1 MQFLKKEG
9 HFPMS
14 DGSLPAQILL
24 ILVLTAINA
33 LFSATELAY
42 VSLNIMKIKQL
53 EVEGNHKASKVLLLL
68 DKSDDFL
75 ATIQVIM
82 TFAGFL
88 SSGSAALT
96 FTSIIEPYL
105 VRWLGGVGV
114 TLSVVVVTIIL
125 SYFTLV
131 FGELYPK
138 QVALQM
144 PEKIALATANLVL
157 VTQALF
163 KPFVRFLSFSTGLLK
178 RLTPIEFTN
187 EEQKLTR
194 NEMKVLLD
202 NSRNDGAIDLEEFS
216 MLQGVLSLDSKLAR
230 EVMVPRVDTFMID
243 IEDADE
249 TIWDEIFESSFSRIP
264 IYEEDKDTII
274 GVLHVKDVLHY
285 AQKNGFANI
294 NLRELM
300 NEALFVPSTI
310 YIDDLLVTFKK
321 EHQHMAILK
330 DEYGGVEGIV
340 TMEDLIE
347 EIVGDIE
354 DESDEESKI
363 YKKLS
368 NRAYNIE
375 GIMPIEKF
383 NDLFKTNLESEE
395 SDTIAGYI
403 LEKLG
408 YLPDDDEQNIR
419 VEEHGFFL
427 QPKHIENGRIRNL
440 NIVFEED
447 YIIKP

>member
-1 MQFLKKEG
+1 
-9 HFPMS
+9 MS
-14 DGSLPAQILL
+14 DGLPAQILL

-42 VSLNIMKIKQL
+42 VSLNVMKIKQMGT
-53 EVEGNHKASKVLLLL
+53 EGNRKAAKVLLLL
-68 DKSDDFL
+68 DSSDDFL

-96 FTSIIEPYL
+96 FTSLVEPFL
-105 VRWLGGVGV
+105 VQWLGGVGV
-114 TLSVVVVTIIL
+114 TLSVVVVTMIL
-125 SYFTLV
+125 SYVTLV
-131 FGELYPK
+131 LGELYPK

-157 VTQALF
+157 VTQTLF

-178 RLTPIEFTN
+178 RMTPIDFTN
-187 EEQKLTR
+187 EGQKLTR

-216 MLQGVLSLDSKLAR
+216 MLKGVLSLDSKLAR

-243 IEDADE
+243 IDDNVND
-249 TIWDEIFESSFSRIP
+249 IWQEMFDSSYSRIP
-264 IYEEDKDTII
+264 IYEEDKDNII
-274 GVLHVKDVLHY
+274 GILHVKSVLQY
-285 AQKNGFANI
+285 VQKHGFDNV
-294 NLRELM
+294 NFRDLM
-300 NEALFVPSTI
+300 IDALFVPSTI

-354 DESDEESKI
+354 DESDDGSKI
-363 YKKLS
+363 YQKLS

-375 GIMPIEKF
+375 GIMTIEKF

-395 SDTIAGYI
+395 SDTVAGYI

-408 YLPDDDEQNIR
+408 YLPDDDDQNIR

-427 QPKHIENGRIRNL
+427 QLKHIENGRIRTINV
-440 NIVFEED
+440 VFEED
-447 YIIKP
+447 FII

>member
-1 MQFLKKEG
+1 
-9 HFPMS
+9 MS
-14 DGSLPAQILL
+14 DGLPAQILL

-42 VSLNIMKIKQL
+42 VSLNVMKIKQL
-53 EVEGNHKASKVLLLL
+53 EAEGNQKATKVLMLL
-68 DKSDDFL
+68 DNSDDFL

-96 FTSIIEPYL
+96 FTSLIEPYL
-105 VRWLGGVGV
+105 VKWLGGIGV
-114 TLSVVVVTIIL
+114 TLSVVVVTIVL

-131 FGELYPK
+131 LGELYPK

-144 PEKIALATANLVL
+144 PEKIALSTANLVL
-157 VTQALF
+157 ITQALF

-178 RLTPIEFTN
+178 KITPIEFTN

-194 NEMKVLLD
+194 NEMRALLD
-202 NSRNDGAIDLEEFS
+202 NSRNDGAIDLDEFT

-243 IEDADE
+243 IEDDTAD
-249 TIWDEIFESSFSRIP
+249 IWEEIFESSFSRIP
-264 IYEEDKDTII
+264 IYKEDKDNII
-274 GVLHVKDVLHY
+274 GVLHVKSVLQHTKKYGFDDVD
-285 AQKNGFANI
+285 F
-294 NLRELM
+294 RELM

-354 DESDEESKI
+354 DESDDGVKI
-363 YKKLS
+363 YQKLS
-368 NRAYNIE
+368 NRAYNVE
-375 GIMPIEKF
+375 GIMTIEKF
-383 NDLFKTNLESEE
+383 NDLFKTDLESEE

-403 LEKLG
+403 LENLG
-408 YLPDDDEQNIR
+408 YLPDDDEKNIR
-419 VEEHGFFL
+419 VEQNGFFL
-427 QPKHIENGRIRNL
+427 QPKHIENGRIRTINV
-440 NIVFEED
+440 VFEED
-447 YIIKP
+447 FIIKP

>member
-1 MQFLKKEG
+1 
-9 HFPMS
+9 MS
-14 DGSLPAQILL
+14 DGLPAQILL

-42 VSLNIMKIKQL
+42 VSLNVMKIKQM
-53 EVEGNHKASKVLLLL
+53 ESEGNRKAAKVLLLL
-68 DKSDDFL
+68 DSSDDFL

-96 FTSIIEPYL
+96 FTSLIEPFL
-105 VRWLGGVGV
+105 VRWLGGIGV
-114 TLSVVVVTIIL
+114 TLSVVVVTVIL

-138 QVALQM
+138 QIALQM

-157 VTQALF
+157 ITQTLF
-163 KPFVRFLSFSTGLLK
+163 KPFVRLLSFSTGLLK
-178 RLTPIEFTN
+178 RVTPIDFTN
-187 EEQKLTR
+187 EGQKLTR

-216 MLQGVLSLDSKLAR
+216 MLKGVLSLDSKLAR

-243 IEDADE
+243 IDDNVND
-249 TIWDEIFESSFSRIP
+249 IWHEMFESSYSRIP
-264 IYEEDKDTII
+264 IYEEDKDNII
-274 GVLHVKDVLHY
+274 GILHVKSVLQY
-285 AQKNGFANI
+285 VQKHGFDNV
-294 NLRELM
+294 NFRDLM
-300 NEALFVPSTI
+300 IDALFVPSTI

-321 EHQHMAILK
+321 EHQHMAVLK

-354 DESDEESKI
+354 DESDEGSKI
-363 YKKLS
+363 YQKLS

-375 GIMPIEKF
+375 GIMTIEKF
-383 NDLFKTNLESEE
+383 NDLFKTDLESEE

-427 QPKHIENGRIRNL
+427 QPKHIENGRIRTI

-447 YIIKP
+447 FIIKP

>member
-1 MQFLKKEG
+1 
-9 HFPMS
+9 MS
-14 DGSLPAQILL
+14 DGLPAQILL

-42 VSLNIMKIKQL
+42 VSLNVMKIKQM
-53 EVEGNHKASKVLLLL
+53 ETEGNRKAAKVLLLL
-68 DKSDDFL
+68 DSSDDFL

-96 FTSIIEPYL
+96 FTSLVEPFL
-105 VRWLGGVGV
+105 VQWLGGVGV
-114 TLSVVVVTIIL
+114 TLSVVVVTMIL
-125 SYFTLV
+125 SYVTLV
-131 FGELYPK
+131 LGELYPK

-157 VTQALF
+157 VTQTLF

-178 RLTPIEFTN
+178 RMTPIDFTN
-187 EEQKLTR
+187 EGQKLTR

-216 MLQGVLSLDSKLAR
+216 MLKGVLSLDSKLAR

-243 IEDADE
+243 IDDNVND
-249 TIWDEIFESSFSRIP
+249 IWQEMFDSSYSRIP
-264 IYEEDKDTII
+264 IYEEDKDNII
-274 GVLHVKDVLHY
+274 GILHVKSVLQY
-285 AQKNGFANI
+285 VQKHGFDNV
-294 NLRELM
+294 NFRDLM
-300 NEALFVPSTI
+300 IDALFVPSTI

-347 EIVGDIE
+347 EIVGEIE
-354 DESDEESKI
+354 DESDDGSKI
-363 YKKLS
+363 YQKLS

-375 GIMPIEKF
+375 GIMTIEKF

-395 SDTIAGYI
+395 SDTVAGYI

-408 YLPDDDEQNIR
+408 YLPDDDDQNIR

-427 QPKHIENGRIRNL
+427 QLKHIENGRIRTINV
-440 NIVFEED
+440 VFEED
-447 YIIKP
+447 FII

>member
-1 MQFLKKEG
+1 MN
-9 HFPMS
+9 
-14 DGSLPAQILL
+14 DGLPAQILL

-42 VSLNIMKIKQL
+42 VSLNVMKIKQM
-53 EVEGNHKASKVLLLL
+53 EADGNVKAKKVLLLL
-68 DKSDDFL
+68 DNSDDFL
-75 ATIQVIM
+75 ATIQVII

-96 FTSIIEPYL
+96 FTSMIEPFL

-114 TLSVVVVTIIL
+114 TLSVAVVTLVL

-131 FGELYPK
+131 VGELYPK

-144 PEKIALATANLVL
+144 PEKIALATANFVII
-157 VTQALF
+157 TQTLF
-163 KPFVRFLSFSTGLLK
+163 KPFVRLLSFSTGLLK
-178 RLTPIEFTN
+178 KITPIEFTN

-194 NEMKVLLD
+194 NEMKALLD
-202 NSRNDGAIDLEEFS
+202 NSRNDGAIDLDEFT
-216 MLQGVLSLDSKLAR
+216 MLQGVLSLDTKLAR

-243 IEDADE
+243 IEDTSAE
-249 TIWDEIFESSFSRIP
+249 IWDELLDSSFSRIP
-264 IYEEDKDTII
+264 IYEEDKDNII
-274 GVLHVKDVLHY
+274 GVLHVKSVLQHAKKY
-285 AQKNGFANI
+285 GFENVDF
-294 NLRELM
+294 RELM
-300 NEALFVPSTI
+300 NEALFVPSTL

-363 YKKLS
+363 YQKLS
-368 NRAYNIE
+368 NRAYNVE
-375 GIMPIEKF
+375 GIMTIEKF
-383 NDLFKTNLESEE
+383 NDIFKTNLESEE

-408 YLPDDDEQNIR
+408 YLPEDDEQNIR

-427 QPKHIENGRIRNL
+427 QPKHVDNGRIRSL
-440 NIVFEED
+440 NVVFEED